1 MPRGRKYKQYGRRK
15 IDAGITNF
23 AFSSVRTSLSGVLS
37 TSLGLMEVDGQA
49 GCMPGA
55 GCRMHGQD
63 QAAYFYLGWYKCKI
77 TFRNRAFLT

>member
-37 TSLGLMEVDGQA
+37 TSLGLMDRPDVCRGPDAACTAKTKQLIFIWA
-49 GCMPGA
+49 GTSVKSLSGIEL
-55 GCRMHGQD
+55 
-63 QAAYFYLGWYKCKI
+63 F
-77 TFRNRAFLT
+77 